1 MSSSRGLY
9 GQNQGNEN
17 RTGSAV
23 VTDHYTDNGIA
34 EGKEVAILRRMLTEK
49 NFPAAS
55 DYMERLRQDGNS
67 DYRIQ
72 MIYGQASAGISF

>member
-1 MSSSRGLY
+1 MSRGLY
-9 GQNQGNEN
+9 GQKQGDEN
-17 RTGSAV
+17 RTGTSV
-23 VTDHYTDNGIA
+23 VTDHYSDNNIA
-34 EGKEVAILRRMLTEK
+34 EGREVAILRRMLTEK

>member
-1 MSSSRGLY
+1 MSRGLY

-23 VTDHYTDNGIA
+23 VTDHYSDNNIA
-34 EGKEVAILRRMLTEK
+34 EGKEVAILRRMLTEN